1 MSVPQEAAIRREC
14 IVLPA
19 EMRQESMS
27 SVLMPLYR
35 RWVREGRPCR
45 TSKEESGETRQAM

>member
-1 MSVPQEAAIRREC
+1 MSMPQEAIRREC

-45 TSKEESGETRQAM
+45 ISEEEADETRQAV

>member
-1 MSVPQEAAIRREC
+1 MSVPEEAAIRREC

-35 RWVREGRPCR
+35 RWVQEGRPCR
-45 TSKEESGETRQAM
+45 TSEEEADETR